1 MQAIKY
7 IAHPLAGAPHA
18 TEIVLGAAVKLAAIV
33 GKEGFAEAVE
43 CQQRRAKVVGDQVAE
58 SFELSVDRSERGGPL
73 LDQVLELVSIAAQ
86 LLLRPIQ
93 LHKNSDLGPKDRR
106 HNWRKDEIHSAKL
119 IPTPRVGLALVER
132 CHEDDRRQL
141 GLRPLPDEL
150 GGLEPVHVRHAD
162 IQENDGEL
170 RAQEPVQ
177 SAELWS
183 SNLVEQVDVA
193 AYLLIPA
200 AFRAENQRFLL
211 AEREVSGP
219 NQAVVEETVRAL
231 LKAGP
236 EVDQNVGAQDQVKL
250 IERAVADQVVAR
262 PGDVPLELSMKA
274 RRLAGDR
281 VKVRDPALAA

>member
-150 GGLEPVHVRHAD
+150 GGLEPVHVRHSD

-170 RAQEPVQ
+170 LAQELAQ
-177 SAELWS
+177 SVGARRGL
-183 SNLVEQVDVA
+183 DH
-193 AYLLIPA
+193 
-200 AFRAENQRFLL
+200 FL
-211 AEREVSGP
+211 AEMNEDGLEGKALGR
-219 NQAVVEETVRAL
+219 VVVDHQDSDRRLGSAIGRLCRAL
-231 LKAGP
+231 NCGHRTLWNRLMSPRTCSYRLLFGQKTSDSFWPSARYP
-236 EVDQNVGAQDQVKL
+236 DL
-250 IERAVADQVVAR
+250 IR
-262 PGDVPLELSMKA
+262 LS
-274 RRLAGDR
+274 
-281 VKVRDPALAA
+281 